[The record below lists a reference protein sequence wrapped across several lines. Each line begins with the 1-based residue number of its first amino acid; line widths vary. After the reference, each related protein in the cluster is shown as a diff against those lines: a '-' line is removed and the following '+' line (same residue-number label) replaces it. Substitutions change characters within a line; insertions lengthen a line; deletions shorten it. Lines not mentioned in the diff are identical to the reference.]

1 MNALD
6 VICYAIAVL
15 LFILAAIGRPASPW
29 GLGWLG
35 LAFFALPSFVHAAG
49 WA

>member
-1 MNALD
+1 MIID
-6 VICYAIAVL
+6 VICYAVAIVL
-15 LFILAAIGRPASPW
+15 FALAAWGRPASPV

-35 LAFFALPSFVHAAG
+35 LAFFAIPSFVHAAG

>member
-1 MNALD
+1 MIFDAIFYAL
-6 VICYAIAVL
+6 A
-15 LFILAAIGRPASPW
+15 ILAFLLAAWGRVGSPV